1 MLTGYITWNM
11 DPVLIRAGSLVI
23 RWYSLFLL
31 ISFYL
36 SYRMVAG
43 IFDRENVS
51 RDTLFSYGLFILG
64 GLFIG
69 GRVMHCLAYEPEYYL
84 KFPWDIIKPWRGVL
98 GQNAKFVGYRGMSG
112 HGSAIGIVIGIVLN
126 AIRTKS
132 SMIWM
137 IDRIALF
144 GPLIGFFVRMG
155 NLFNSEI
162 LGTPS
167 TLPWAFLFI
176 RTDPVPRHPVQLYE
190 AMAYLVIFLFV
201 YRYYVKRAGTE
212 KPGEFL
218 GLVLTLVY
226 SARFLLEF
234 MKDKQSE
241 VESGLFLNMGHLLS
255 IPMILIGLILLFR
268 PVKKEISGP
277 HNHQPA

>member
-1 MLTGYITWNM
+1 M

-36 SYRMVAG
+36 SYRMMAA
-43 IFDRENVS
+43 IYDRENVS
-51 RDTLFSYGLFILG
+51 RDTLLSYGLFILG

-112 HGSAIGIVIGIVLN
+112 HGSAIGIVLGIMLN

-137 IDRIALF
+137 VDRIALF

-167 TLPWAFLFI
+167 SLPWAFLFI
-176 RTDPVPRHPVQLYE
+176 RTDPIPRHPVQLYE
-190 AMAYLVIFLFV
+190 ALAYLLIFIVV
-201 YRYYVKRAGTE
+201 YRYYLKKAGGE

-234 MKDKQSE
+234 MKDKQSD
-241 VESGLFLNMGHLLS
+241 VEQGLWLNMGHLLS

-268 PVKKEISGP
+268 PVKREIPGQNKIQKE
-277 HNHQPA
+277 

>member
-11 DPVLIRAGSLVI
+11 DPVLLRAGSLVI
-23 RWYSLFLL
+23 RWYSLFLM

-36 SYRMVAG
+36 SYRMMAG
-43 IFDRENVS
+43 IYDRENVS
-51 RDTLFSYGLFILG
+51 RDTMLSYGLFILG

-84 KFPWDIIKPWRGVL
+84 EFPWDIIKPWRGVL
-98 GQNAKFVGYRGMSG
+98 GQNARFVGYRGMSG
-112 HGSAIGIVIGIVLN
+112 HGSAIGIVAGIALN

-137 IDRIALF
+137 VDRIALF

-167 TLPWAFLFI
+167 TLPWAFLFV

-190 AMAYLVIFLFV
+190 AMAYLVIFIFA
-201 YRYYVKRAGTE
+201 YRYYIRRAGRE

-226 SARFLLEF
+226 TARFLLEF

-241 VESGLFLNMGHLLS
+241 VEAGLALNMGHLLS
-255 IPMILIGLILLFR
+255 IPMILVGLILLFR
-268 PVKKEISGP
+268 PVKKKISGQ
-277 HNHQPA
+277 NNMASS

>member
-1 MLTGYITWNM
+1 MLTGYITWNI
-11 DPVLIRAGSLVI
+11 DPVLFRAGSMVI

-36 SYRMVAG
+36 SYRMMAV
-43 IFDRENVS
+43 IYDRENVS
-51 RDTLFSYGLFILG
+51 RDTMLSYGLFILG

-69 GRVMHCLAYEPEYYL
+69 GRLMHCLAYEPEYYL
-84 KFPWDIIKPWRGVL
+84 KYPWDIIKPWRGVL
-98 GQNAKFVGYRGMSG
+98 GQNARFVGYRGMSG

-167 TLPWAFLFI
+167 KLPWAFLFV
-176 RTDPVPRHPVQLYE
+176 RSDPVPRHPVQLYE
-190 AMAYLVIFLFV
+190 ALAYLVIFIVV
-201 YRYYVKRAGTE
+201 YRYYLNKAGRE

-234 MKDKQSE
+234 MKDKQSD
-241 VESGLFLNMGHLLS
+241 VEQGLWLNMGHILS
-255 IPMILIGLILLFR
+255 IPMIIIGLILLLR
-268 PVKKEISGP
+268 PAKIVRSG
-277 HNHQPA
+277 NNNVEK